1 MYLICYVAL
10 QNLLIEESC
19 KYMDES
25 SSLYIS
31 TLVSLVNI
39 GIVMVE
45 IYCFWFV
52 TWAQGNM
59 FKQLCK
65 SMGGLYSRIVTIF
78 PCLVSI
84 GLVQVEI
91 KSIEYVWTSQDHVT
105 KESCHFFEWEPP
117 QVCHHK
123 YYGSMVVML
132 LVCQVI

>member
-10 QNLLIEESC
+10 QNLLIEEAC
-19 KYMDES
+19 KYMDEV

-91 KSIEYVWTSQDHVT
+91 KKVLNMSGPHKTTWLKNHVT
-105 KESCHFFEWEPP
+105 FLSGS
-117 QVCHHK
+117 HHR
-123 YYGSMVVML
+123 YVTINIMVVW
-132 LVCQVI
+132 